1 MAIAYIR
8 FSSISRSG
16 GRSTVA
22 ASMYRSGEKG
32 TSMYDGVEHDY
43 SRKTGI
49 VYTDVFLPENAL
61 EEFKDRLTLWN
72 SLETHVSSPKARLAR
87 ECVVALPRELS
98 TEQQIELI
106 QRYVQETFTPLGMC
120 ADVAIHHPRNDNT
133 SGDIEISNPHAHI
146 MLTCF
151 PLDENGQWQ
160 AKSIA
165 EYVCRRGDEE
175 RLLTSAEYKELK
187 AEGWEKQYRYKDPIS
202 GRNTWMTP
210 SEAAALS
217 LAPLDRVFKG
227 ARVTHGG
234 RRSNIIKSWDSPQ
247 RIKEFREAW
256 EKCANEA
263 LEKAGSTERIDMR
276 SYTDQGRVGELGML
290 HEGPRARHMDD
301 RNRQH
306 GDAERSDRHFINAQ
320 IREHNEHVRE
330 ERAIETAIDA
340 KVHSTAEQLQSIR
353 VEAAAASAVE
363 AATSIASIAEDAS
376 RYRLNEFEIA
386 ERELRA
392 IQEINSAAIKTI
404 ETLLSTVHVVGDI
417 VYKGSHAL
425 AQISEERKKIDVRE
439 RYAQRVMERV
449 GCNSI
454 EDLQSEIR
462 NLRQTLND
470 AKVNDNAST
479 ALPLSTVY
487 NLIEEYKQILNTVPS
502 NLHEQLASEIEQL
515 DFDGEVLEKIDSEAL
530 SEALQRVDDELAALS
545 EGAVSETH
553 LSLCR

>member
-8 FSSISRSG
+8 FTSISRSS

-32 TSMYDGVEHDY
+32 TSLYDGIEHDY

-49 VYTDVFLPENAL
+49 VYTDVFLPENAP

-187 AEGWEKQYRYKDPIS
+187 AEGWEKQYRYKGPIS

-217 LAPLDRVFKG
+217 LAPSDRVFKG

-234 RRSNIIKSWDSPQ
+234 RKSDIIKNWDSPQ
-247 RIKEFREAW
+247 RIREFREAW
-256 EKCANEA
+256 ERYTNKA
-263 LEKAGSTERIDMR
+263 LEKAGYSEQIDMR
-276 SYTDQGRVGELGML
+276 SYKAQGRHGELGML

-353 VEAAAASAVE
+353 VEAAAASAAE
-363 AATSIASIAEDAS
+363 AATNITSIAEDAQK
-376 RYRLNEFEIA
+376 YRLNELQIA
-386 ERELRA
+386 ERELQA
-392 IQEINSAAIKTI
+392 IQQMNATTVRTI
-404 ETLLSTVHVVGDI
+404 ETLLQTVHAIGSIVV
-417 VYKGSHAL
+417 KGADAL
-425 AQISEERKKIDVRE
+425 ARIATEREKISVRE
-439 RYAQRVMERV
+439 RYAQQVMKRT
-449 GCNSI
+449 GCDSAV
-454 EDLQSEIR
+454 DLHNEIT
-462 NLRQTLND
+462 NLRQALNNAKENVNNTTLPHPSETD
-470 AKVNDNAST
+470 
-479 ALPLSTVY
+479 
-487 NLIEEYKQILNTVPS
+487 LIDEYRRILETVPEE
-502 NLHEQLASEIEQL
+502 LREQLASKMEQL
-515 DFDGEVLEKIDSEAL
+515 DLSSGIPETLDPEAFAK
-530 SEALQRVDDELAALS
+530 ALQRVDDEITALS
-545 EGAVSETH
+545 DMTALDSQM
-553 LSLCR
+553 SLGR